1 MASQKSMWKIII
13 DSIFSIFIQSY
24 WKNTIQLYSSIQE
37 NIQLNS
43 CAYKT
48 DRKKHLDN
56 KKIVGVV
63 LMDLSKVFD
72 CVPHDLLIAKLH
84 AHGFTKK
91 ALTFLYLYL
100 KRRKQS
106 VKKMIKKVSFKSFY
120 QEYPKDL
127 FLDLFSLIFL

>member
-1 MASQKSMWKIII
+1 
-13 DSIFSIFIQSY
+13 
-24 WKNTIQLYSSIQE
+24 
-37 NIQLNS
+37 
-43 CAYKT
+43 
-48 DRKKHLDN
+48 
-56 KKIVGVV
+56 
-63 LMDLSKVFD
+63 MDLSKVFD